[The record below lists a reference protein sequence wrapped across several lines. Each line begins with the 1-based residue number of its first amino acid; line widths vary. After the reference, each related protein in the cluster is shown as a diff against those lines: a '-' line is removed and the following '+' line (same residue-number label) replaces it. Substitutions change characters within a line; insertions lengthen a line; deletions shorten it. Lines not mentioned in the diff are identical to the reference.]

1 MNVRGYETLYSGVN
15 NASLPLLLSRYNEC
29 ILSDSKVVVGNCSD
43 IFSAILASLG
53 HKYDQ
58 NDPNRVKHLQQ
69 EVGLVIFVF
78 LSVYIHL

>member
-1 MNVRGYETLYSGVN
+1 M
-15 NASLPLLLSRYNEC
+15 
-29 ILSDSKVVVGNCSD
+29 VVGNCSD